1 MGSLTTM
8 QKPNPPRRCE
18 QCGQMF
24 ITIVRRRPSR
34 MCGMPCRAAAQ
45 SARLRG
51 KPQPLNAER
60 RRRAGLVI
68 QAAHLAEEFG
78 GLTHRELRI
87 ADRARRFGYLTG
99 YSVGYRAMPW
109 GMPVLDPA

>member
-1 MGSLTTM
+1 MK
-8 QKPNPPRRCE
+8 QINPPRRCE
-18 QCGQMF
+18 QCGTMF
-24 ITIVRRRPSR
+24 ITLVPKRPSR
-34 MCGMPCRAAAQ
+34 MCSIPCRAIEQ

-87 ADRARRFGYLTG
+87 ADRARRFGYLTD
-99 YSVGYRAMPW
+99 YAVGYRSMPIAT
-109 GMPVLDPA
+109 PEQDAP